1 MTLKTKKTVLIIILS
16 LIMLIIGYFIAK
28 NIILSKV
35 ENYVS
40 NLPEHIQLQYKSID
54 LDLLGGDFKIEA
66 PLLTVKGKT
75 TEKIN
80 TQIEL
85 KTVKVEG
92 VSYWN
97 YWKNN
102 TIDIKNIDVKSP
114 KITHFYNKV
123 VSSKDFNAQINNQVK
138 IPVNI
143 EGFLVENATIEIF
156 DFNTENVLFKS
167 EYLNLSASKI
177 TFKEETFKAKIPF
190 KFEDFKLSTKQ
201 TFYVL
206 NDFENLTVNNIEINK
221 NNATF
226 SNLKIKTK
234 YDKQELSK
242 HLKVERD
249 YFDLK
254 IEEITVNDY
263 NVGFKNDSIFSFNS
277 ENIVIKNPNFNIY
290 RDKLVADDFSVK
302 QMYSKQLRDLNFD
315 LKVNKVLIENAL
327 IIYEEKMKQN
337 KPAGQLKFT
346 NLNAEVTYL
355 GNAFADSVSTTIDIS
370 STFMDNSNLNVNWS
384 FDVNNPTDQFVFK
397 ADISLLKANQMNQF
411 MEPNLN
417 IRLDGELLKTYF
429 TIDGNT
435 NVSNIDLKTK
445 YENFDVIVLKEN
457 GKEKNKFLSG
467 LINLFVSKDSN
478 DQSDNFRKASVQNV
492 VRIKHKSVF
501 NFIWISIRAGLKEA
515 ML

>member
-1 MTLKTKKTVLIIILS
+1 MTLKTKKTLLIIILS
-16 LIMLIIGYFIAK
+16 LIMLITGYFVAK
-28 NIILSKV
+28 NIILNKV
-35 ENYVS
+35 ESYVS

-66 PLLTVKGKT
+66 PLLTIKGKT

-80 TQIEL
+80 TQLAL
-85 KTVKVEG
+85 KMLTVEG
-92 VSYWN
+92 VSYWS

-102 TIDIKNIDVKSP
+102 TIDIENIEVKSP
-114 KITHFYNKV
+114 KMTHLYNEE
-123 VSSKDFNAQINNQVK
+123 VSSKDFNTQINNQVK

-143 EGFLVENATIEIF
+143 ERFFIENAHVEVF
-156 DFNTENVLFKS
+156 DINTETMLFKS
-167 EYLNLSASKI
+167 EQLNLSTSNI
-177 TFKEETFKAKIPF
+177 TFNEETAKAKFPF
-190 KFEDFKLSTKQ
+190 KFEDFKLSTNQ

-206 NDFENLTVNNIEINK
+206 NDFENLTVNKIKIGE
-221 NNATF
+221 NNSTF
-226 SNLKIKTK
+226 SSLKIKTK

-249 YFDLK
+249 YFDLI
-254 IEEITVNDY
+254 IEEIAINDY
-263 NVGFKNDSIFSFNS
+263 NLGFKNDSVFSFTTDNV
-277 ENIVIKNPNFNIY
+277 VIKKPNFNIY

-302 QMYSKQLRDLNFD
+302 PMYSKQLRDLNFD
-315 LKVNKVLIENAL
+315 LKVNKVLIENAS
-327 IIYEEKMKQN
+327 ITYEEKMKSD
-337 KPAGQLKFT
+337 KLAGQLKFK
-346 NLNAEVTYL
+346 NLNAEISYL

-397 ADISLLKANQMNQF
+397 ADIGLLKASQMNQF

-435 NVSNIDLKTK
+435 NTSNIDLKTK
-445 YENFDVIVLKEN
+445 YQNFDVTVLKEN

-478 DQSDNFRKASVQNV
+478 DESDNFRKASVQNV
-492 VRIKHKSVF
+492 ERIKHKSVF